1 MQFFLKYILLS
12 TQIDH
17 HLKKWCNNQYNR
29 WMEMQITSYF
39 QSVFDLLYL
48 FHQFVL
54 SVWCQQI
61 NFSRVFLFEHR
72 SRSVFKIL
80 IYMIAIRLYFIYSKK
95 IIFYPVVH
103 FFKIHLYYNLL
114 PLQTQNVYAYLLI
127 CSPFLHYFS
136 HKENTLIFHKF
147 ISIYL

>member
-1 MQFFLKYILLS
+1 MNGNANNKLLS
-12 TQIDH
+12 ICLRSPLPLLTVRTQCMVVSTN
-17 HLKKWCNNQYNR
+17 K
-29 WMEMQITSYF
+29 
-39 QSVFDLLYL
+39 L
-48 FHQFVL
+48 FP
-54 SVWCQQI
+54 
-61 NFSRVFLFEHR
+61 RFLFEHR
-72 SRSVFKIL
+72 SRSVFK
-80 IYMIAIRLYFIYSKK
+80 MIAIRLYFIYSKK

-127 CSPFLHYFS
+127 CSPFSHYFT

>member
-1 MQFFLKYILLS
+1 
-12 TQIDH
+12 
-17 HLKKWCNNQYNR
+17 
-29 WMEMQITSYF
+29 MEMQITSYF

-48 FHQFVL
+48 FYQFVL

-72 SRSVFKIL
+72 SRSVFK
-80 IYMIAIRLYFIYSKK
+80 MIAIRLYFIYSKK
-95 IIFYPVVH
+95 IIFYSVVH

-127 CSPFLHYFS
+127 CSFLHYFS

>member
-1 MQFFLKYILLS
+1 MNGNANNKLLS
-12 TQIDH
+12 IC
-17 HLKKWCNNQYNR
+17 LR
-29 WMEMQITSYF
+29 SP
-39 QSVFDLLYL
+39 LPL
-48 FHQFVL
+48 L
-54 SVWCQQI
+54 SVRTQCMGQQI

-72 SRSVFKIL
+72 SRSVFK
-80 IYMIAIRLYFIYSKK
+80 MIAIRLYFIYSKK